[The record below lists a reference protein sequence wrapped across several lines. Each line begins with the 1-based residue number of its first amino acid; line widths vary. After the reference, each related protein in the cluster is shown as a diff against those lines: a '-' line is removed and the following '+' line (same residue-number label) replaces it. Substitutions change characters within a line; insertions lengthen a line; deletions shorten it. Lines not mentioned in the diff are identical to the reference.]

1 VWLLAGR
8 HSRHGGRSTGVNFVY
23 VQGVSIA
30 LSTEDVAR
38 SVKFYVEQLGFTCAL
53 QLEGFARVR
62 PGAADIMR
70 GEGSIPVP
78 LPPPALLILK

>member
-1 VWLLAGR
+1 MAV
-8 HSRHGGRSTGVNFVY
+8 H
-23 VQGVSIA
+23 GVSIA

-62 PGAADIMR
+62 LGAAGIMPSQANAHLAHVQ
-70 GEGSIPVP
+70 GIKS
-78 LPPPALLILK
+78 LL